1 MANLFQEVLSDAKGV
16 EAKLLGPSYPYYKN
30 IKMPNEIGM
39 SDKGSLKTL
48 GKDVNGLINY
58 VEVLVTGKSKASAT
72 GGPLGNKFFL
82 QTGGKCLEDVSN
94 NQVDRYI
101 YIDNVPDGNIP
112 FLSSGMG
119 ANFSDFE
126 GLIPGAMG
134 NLAVLNPFNLM
145 KAFLSGATPPCQE
158 ITMQTIDSS
167 NNKSTETHYVIT
179 SDIKGMDPC
188 TFSNKVNPITN
199 VKCKEVFSMPIQ
211 LEDNELIQMPKDIAT
226 QIYFFALSG
235 IAVYFLYKIML
246 KSK

>member
-1 MANLFQEVLSDAKGV
+1 MSNLFQEVLSDAKGV

-39 SDKGSLKTL
+39 SDKGSLSTL
-48 GKDVNGLINY
+48 GKDVNGLIAY

-82 QTGGKCLEDVSN
+82 KTGGKCVDNQSN
-94 NQVDRYI
+94 QQVDRYI

-134 NLAVLNPFNLM
+134 NLEVLNPFNLM

-158 ITMQTIDSS
+158 ITMQTIDAS
-167 NNKSTETHYVIT
+167 NNKSTETHYITT

-188 TFSNKVNPITN
+188 TFSNKVNPVTN
-199 VKCKEVFSMPIQ
+199 VKCKEVFSMPMQ
-211 LEDNELIQMPKDIAT
+211 VEDDEFIQMPKDLAT
-226 QIYFFALSG
+226 QLYFFALSG
-235 IAVYFLYKIML
+235 IAIYILYKIML